1 MFFILLNCIKL
12 RELILTVDN
21 FIIINFNS
29 VFFEQ
34 NKEIEFYK
42 IY

>member
-1 MFFILLNCIKL
+1 MSFILLNYIKL
-12 RELILTVDN
+12 RELILITNN
-21 FIIINFNS
+21 FININFNS

-34 NKEIEFYK
+34 NKEIKFYK

>member
-1 MFFILLNCIKL
+1 MFFTLLNCIKL
-12 RELILTVDN
+12 RKLTLITNN

-29 VFFEQ
+29 VFPEQ
-34 NKEIEFYK
+34 NKEIKFYK

>member
-1 MFFILLNCIKL
+1 MSFTLLNCIGL
-12 RELILTVDN
+12 RELALAVND

-29 VFFEQ
+29 VFSEQ
-34 NKEIEFYK
+34 NKEIRFYE

>member
-1 MFFILLNCIKL
+1 MSFILLNCIKL
-12 RELILTVDN
+12 KELILTVDN

-29 VFFEQ
+29 VFFKQ
-34 NKEIEFYK
+34 NKKIRFYK

>member
-1 MFFILLNCIKL
+1 MSFTLLNCIKL
-12 RELILTVDN
+12 RELILIIND

-29 VFFEQ
+29 IFSKQ
-34 NKEIEFYK
+34 NKKIGFYK